1 MWELDYKENWVSKNL
16 CFWTVVLEKT
26 LESLVD
32 SKEIQP
38 VYPKGNQSWIFIGKT
53 DAEVETPILW
63 PPDGK
68 NGLIWKDPDAGK
80 DWGQEEKGMTEDE
93 MVGWYHWLNG
103 HEFEWAMGVG
113 DGQGNLVCCNPWGR
127 KESDTTERLNWK
139 LYYRMGLEPLNTAS
153 KKLVFHKYLNK
164 VVGACSLDEIHGSWT
179 YSGKSCWAAKEALRW
194 RESVCH
200 LKDTRPRK
208 FSSGKK
214 WHSCR

>member
-1 MWELDYKENWVSKNL
+1 MLKLKL
-16 CFWTVVLEKT
+16 
-26 LESLVD
+26 
-32 SKEIQP
+32 
-38 VYPKGNQSWIFIGKT
+38 
-53 DAEVETPILW
+53 PILW
-63 PPDGK
+63 PPHVK
-68 NGLIWKDPDAGK
+68 SWLIGKDPAPGK
-80 DWGQEEKGMTEDE
+80 GWGQKEKGMGEDE
-93 MVGWYHWLNG
+93 MVGWHHQLNG
-103 HEFEWAMGVG
+103 HEFEQTPRDCEV
-113 DGQGNLVCCNPWGR
+113 QGSLACCNPWGR